1 MKKTLKKVI
10 TTMLAVV
17 LILVAIPLQVN
28 ATYWGYIEQPKV
40 IEFQKTVV
48 YTLNPK
54 KTQLF

>member
-28 ATYWGYIEQPKV
+28 ATYWGYRSGCNEA
-40 IEFQKTVV
+40 F
-48 YTLNPK
+48 
-54 KTQLF
+54 